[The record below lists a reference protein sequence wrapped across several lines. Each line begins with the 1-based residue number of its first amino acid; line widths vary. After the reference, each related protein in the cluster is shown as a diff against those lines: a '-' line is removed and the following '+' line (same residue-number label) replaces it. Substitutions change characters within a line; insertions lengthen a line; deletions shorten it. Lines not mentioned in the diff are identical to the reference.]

1 MKKPSWLNPKYQR
14 AAILGLAL
22 FCVALIVHEI
32 FGTHGYLALRRERK
46 DFDALQQKIQ
56 QLQQEN
62 QQLESQ
68 IKALKSDPKAIEKL
82 AREQMGLARPGE
94 IIFTLPD
101 KHTQADPPSTTAKD
115 NPPK

>member
-1 MKKPSWLNPKYQR
+1 MKQTTWLNPKYQR
-14 AAILGLAL
+14 TAILGMAL
-22 FCVALIVHEI
+22 FCIALIVHEI
-32 FGTHGYLALRRERK
+32 FGAHGYLALRRERK
-46 DFDALQQKIQ
+46 DFDSLQQKIQ

-62 QQLESQ
+62 QRLESQ

-101 KHTQADPPSTTAKD
+101 KHNQADPPPKTAND

>member
-1 MKKPSWLNPKYQR
+1 MKQYYWLNPKYQR
-14 AAILGLAL
+14 AVILGLAL

-32 FGTHGYLALRRERK
+32 FGAHGYLALRRERK
-46 DFDALQQKIQ
+46 DYDALQQKIQ
-56 QLQQEN
+56 KLQQEN
-62 QQLESQ
+62 QRLESQ

-101 KHTQADPPSTTAKD
+101 KHGDPPPATAKD